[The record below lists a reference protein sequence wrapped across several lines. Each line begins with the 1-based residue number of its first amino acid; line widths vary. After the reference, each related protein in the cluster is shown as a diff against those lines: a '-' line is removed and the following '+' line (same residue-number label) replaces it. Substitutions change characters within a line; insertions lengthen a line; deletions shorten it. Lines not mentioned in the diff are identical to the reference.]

1 MQAYLI
7 AVAVVVCASD
17 STQFVKSIGQL
28 IHITKTAIPSEC
40 FEAKKKEKAARELV
54 KVSGLDI
61 GISGRSKQ

>member
-54 KVSGLDI
+54 KCLDWT
-61 GISGRSKQ
+61 